1 MSTPSLTVAGLTIA
15 GAHGPIVE
23 DLGLE
28 LWPGETIAIVGESG
42 SGKSMTAKALTG
54 LLPYGVSA
62 RGSLAIGGEA
72 VALDGS
78 ERQWRLIRGRRI
90 ALVPQ
95 DPFTSLSPRHRCGD
109 QIALSLSKLSRSR
122 RVTAVGTALEEVGLE
137 ARVADQYP
145 FQLSGGMRQRVAI
158 AASLITRPSV
168 VIADEATT
176 ALDVTTQAEILDL
189 LTRLQAEREMS
200 LILITHDLGVAAGR
214 ADRIVVL
221 YAGGVVE
228 YGDCATVIGNPG
240 HPYTAGLLACDPPL
254 HHRLRRLPS
263 IPGAVPRLADVG
275 RECAFAARCQ
285 LAAAQCRVQTPP
297 LVEIDPGHRSACL
310 RVDTFRRLSTPQPAW
325 TQAGTEFE
333 ERSPSTQ
340 TRGTVVA
347 VSGLSKR
354 FGTHRALEDVTLHVR
369 AGEAVAVVGESG
381 SGKTTLARII
391 VGLETADAGSVGF
404 GDAAAGSR
412 AEHARRAQIVFQ
424 DPYSALNPSQSV
436 GASLRDALRAGGR
449 SRSEVPQLLEL
460 VGLPTDY
467 MRKRP
472 KLLSGGERQR
482 VAIARALAVRPTLLI
497 CDEAVSSLDVSV
509 QAQIL
514 NLLGDLREQLG
525 LAVLFISHDLA
536 VVRQA
541 ADRIYV
547 LYQGRLVEEGD
558 AAAVLDHPQ
567 NDYTRLLMASV
578 PVVEGAAR

>member
-1 MSTPSLTVAGLTIA
+1 M
-15 GAHGPIVE
+15 
-23 DLGLE
+23 
-28 LWPGETIAIVGESG
+28 
-42 SGKSMTAKALTG
+42 
-54 LLPYGVSA
+54 
-62 RGSLAIGGEA
+62 
-72 VALDGS
+72 
-78 ERQWRLIRGRRI
+78 
-90 ALVPQ
+90 
-95 DPFTSLSPRHRCGD
+95 
-109 QIALSLSKLSRSR
+109 
-122 RVTAVGTALEEVGLE
+122 
-137 ARVADQYP
+137 
-145 FQLSGGMRQRVAI
+145 
-158 AASLITRPSV
+158 

-189 LTRLQAEREMS
+189 LTRLHAEREMS

-254 HHRLRRLPS
+254 HHRLRASPEHPRRGSQAGGRGPGMRVRSALPAGQRRS
-263 IPGAVPRLADVG
+263 VV
-275 RECAFAARCQ
+275 
-285 LAAAQCRVQTPP
+285 CRTPP

-497 CDEAVSSLDVSV
+497 CDEAVSSLDPSRSK
-509 QAQIL
+509 
-514 NLLGDLREQLG
+514 LRFSTCS
-525 LAVLFISHDLA
+525 A
-536 VVRQA
+536 
-541 ADRIYV
+541 
-547 LYQGRLVEEGD
+547 
-558 AAAVLDHPQ
+558 
-567 NDYTRLLMASV
+567 T
-578 PVVEGAAR
+578 